1 MEVAGRNRRFLR
13 KIEENYLKLCML
25 IYKMATVKRY
35 EDFMKAH
42 VVPKGATTETTNTRI
57 PSQEHGVY
65 GGRYH
70 IEDEEYSEFLAYYIK
85 YIEEGNAEHLTEIQ
99 REDGPILIDLD
110 LKYDA
115 SVKKR
120 LHTKDHIDDLV
131 AAYLD
136 NLKEIYH
143 FDETPFYI
151 FVMEKDNV
159 NCVASDKP
167 LTKDG
172 VHILIGI
179 KSSRAVQIYLRTK
192 MLEDENRSISKMWSD
207 LPVIN
212 EWADV
217 FDHSISSGNTGW
229 QLYGSKKPGHQP
241 YKLKYIYENK
251 FDPAD
256 NEAMTT
262 MVPLKNFKVAE
273 NIKLLSARNPDFPSF
288 PINQNIAKL
297 LSPTS
302 AQTVNKKR
310 TFVSPI
316 NATLSMGVLE
326 AIMQVTN
333 HEELALVVEQTLSQ
347 LSARDYEL
355 VETHKY
361 TMTLPEKYYGPGSYE
376 KWLRVGMA
384 LADTC
389 PLMFITWVAF
399 SAQSSSFSFGDIPDL
414 YNRWQKFDGKKG
426 PVLTRRSIMHWAKQ
440 DAPAKFRAVRLES
453 VDYYIDKTV
462 NVGHDEFV
470 ETKRVNSKP
479 CGDFDIANVLKQL
492 YKDEYVCVS
501 IKNNIWFKFH
511 HHRWVEIDSGTTL
524 RKAISTELRD
534 IYHAKMAAIEATFS
548 TMNEQD
554 QNNDAGKALKKKLV
568 KMCDISM
575 RLVSTNDKKN
585 IMTEAKE
592 LFHDPLFIEKLDT
605 NPYLLCFEN
614 GVVDFKEKIFRRG
627 YPEDYISKS
636 TCIDYIPVD
645 GTRDAKTVAE
655 INDFMCKLFPRP
667 SLREYMWDHLASML
681 LGTAGNQ
688 TFHMYIGEG
697 RNGKSV
703 LTTLIDEMMGEYK
716 GVLPLSAITQDR
728 TKVGGTSAELA
739 ELKGVRYA
747 VIMEPSKKD
756 AIMEG
761 PLKQLTSGVDPI
773 QCRAPYSAKTLIY
786 YPQFKLVLC
795 SNVRMEVKS
804 QDFGTWRRIREVP
817 FESLFTENPVQ
828 GDPDKPFQFMVDG
841 SITDKFKYWKY
852 TFMAMLVERA
862 YKTDGKVGECDI
874 VTKASKEYQESQD
887 FIAEFIRDKI
897 VVDPN
902 GKIKKTELNS
912 EFTVWYQST
921 YGRGAP
927 SPKEVH
933 AYMDKKFGKFEKK
946 EKGAWTGAKIRYDRE
961 EAMYKTN
968 DDGDNEFDD
977 GIGADDL

>member
-1 MEVAGRNRRFLR
+1 MTT
-13 KIEENYLKLCML
+13 I
-25 IYKMATVKRY
+25 KRY
-35 EDFMKAH
+35 EDFLKAH
-42 VVPKGATTETTNTRI
+42 AVPKGETAVITNTRI
-57 PSQEHGVY
+57 PSVDHGVY

-70 IEDEEYSEFLAYYIK
+70 IDDENYQEFLAYYIK
-85 YIEEGNAEHLTEIQ
+85 FIEEGGSEHLIEIQ
-99 REDGPILIDLD
+99 RDNGPILVDLD
-110 LKYDA
+110 LKYEPT
-115 SVKKR
+115 VKTR
-120 LHTKDHIDDLV
+120 LHTKDHIDDLIT
-131 AAYLD
+131 AYLD
-136 NLKEIYH
+136 ILKEVYH

-159 NCVASDKP
+159 NTTSNEI
-167 LTKDG
+167 TKDG
-172 VHILIGI
+172 VHIIIGI
-179 KSSRAVQIYLRTK
+179 QASRPVQMHLRTK
-192 MLEDENRSISKMWSD
+192 ILEDEDRSIGKMWND
-207 LPVIN
+207 LPIKN
-212 EWADV
+212 SWSDV
-217 FDHSISSGNTGW
+217 LDNSISSGNTGW
-229 QLYGSKKPGHQP
+229 QLYGSKKPGHEP

-256 NEAMTT
+256 NEPMTT
-262 MVPLKNFKVAE
+262 LVPLKSFNVAHKIE
-273 NIKLLSARNPDFPSF
+273 YLSARGSRFPSF
-288 PINQNIAKL
+288 PMNQNMAKL

-302 AQTVNKKR
+302 AQSVNKKKS
-310 TFVSPI
+310 VVAPI
-316 NATLSMGVLE
+316 GTLLTGGEVLNVV
-326 AIMQVTN
+326 MQVRN
-333 HEELALVVEQTLSQ
+333 HQELAQVVEQALSQ
-347 LSARDYEL
+347 IASRDYEL
-355 VETHKY
+355 LETHKY
-361 TMTLPEKYYGPGSYE
+361 TMTLPEKYYGAGSYE

-384 LADTC
+384 LSDTC

-399 SAQSSSFSFGDIPDL
+399 SAQSSSFSFGDIPDM
-414 YNRWQKFDGKKG
+414 YNRWQKFDSKKG
-426 PVLTRRSIMHWAKQ
+426 TVALTRRSIMHWSKQ
-440 DAPAKFRAVRLES
+440 DAFTKFKAVRLES
-453 VDYYIDKTV
+453 VDYYIEKTV
-462 NVGHDEFV
+462 NVSLDEFT
-470 ETKRVNSKP
+470 ETKRVNAKP

-492 YKDEYVCVS
+492 YKDDYVCVS

-511 HHRWVEIDSGTTL
+511 NHRWIEIDSGTTL

-534 IYHAKMAAIEATFS
+534 IYHGKMAAIEALFS
-548 TMNEQD
+548 TMNEQE
-554 QNNDAGKALKKKLV
+554 QNSDASKALKKKLV

-575 RLVSTNDKKN
+575 RLVTTNDKKN

-592 LFHDPLFIEKLDT
+592 LFHDPDFIEKLDT
-605 NPYLLCFEN
+605 NPYLMCFEN

-636 TCIDYIPVD
+636 TCIDYIPID
-645 GTRDAKTVAE
+645 KTRDAKSVAE
-655 INDFMCKLFPRP
+655 INDFMAKLFPRP

-703 LTTLIDEMMGEYK
+703 LTTLIDEIMGEYK
-716 GVLPLSAITQDR
+716 GVVPLSAITQDR

-756 AIMEG
+756 VIMEG
-761 PLKQLTSGVDPI
+761 PLKQLTSGMDPI
-773 QCRAPYSAKTLIY
+773 QCRAPYSAKTLVY

-817 FESLFTENPVQ
+817 FESLFTENPVHN
-828 GDPDKPFQFMVDG
+828 DPDKPFQFLVDNT
-841 SITDKFKYWKY
+841 ITDKFKYWKY
-852 TFMAMLVERA
+852 IFMSMLVERA

-912 EFTVWYQST
+912 EFAVWYQST

-933 AYMDKKFGKFEKK
+933 SYMDKKFGKYEKK
-946 EKGAWTGAKIRYDRE
+946 EKGAWTGAKIKYDRE
-961 EAMYKTN
+961 EQMFKTN
-968 DDGDNEFDD
+968 TDGENEFDD